1 MALTTLA
8 TAIEGVA
15 DLVGDYL
22 SGTCTSIGATAG
34 ASLIDA
40 RLKDKSRAIDD
51 YFNDKSVYITAG
63 AGVAGDDRYI
73 LDFAAST
80 GTVTPYQAF
89 SAQVPSASTYL
100 IFSLFSASDIRRGLN
115 RAIED
120 AYPWIAKLW
129 VDETLDTVADTWSY
143 NLGDY
148 GTATYTS
155 IGLTD
160 TTKSW
165 QTNQFANLLAQSGG
179 NTSTIASNTSTAA
192 VCSTWSPATPTSLD
206 AYQIVH
212 PIREVFDVSY
222 QPDSTVTTRPYV
234 PIPFETREHNGVI
247 TVQLR
252 AYPPP
257 SKALRIVGRGPL
269 TQFSTTTTSTTE
281 IGEPYVK
288 ALYYLAAH
296 HLFQRTPSMS
306 ASQDRDFYEK
316 RAAYYYGLWDREIA
330 RRKSTTPPKRI
341 WGSGMGMVGGNEL
354 YYLAGN
360 DTPAPP

>member
-22 SGTCTSIGATAG
+22 SGTCTSIGAAAG
-34 ASLIDA
+34 ATLIDA
-40 RLKDKSRAIDD
+40 RLKDKSRNTDD
-51 YFNDKSVYITAG
+51 WFNDKSIYITAG

-73 LDFAAST
+73 SDFAAST

>member
-22 SGTCTSIGATAG
+22 SGTCTSIGAAAG
-34 ASLIDA
+34 ATLIDA
-40 RLKDKSRAIDD
+40 RLKDKSRNTDD
-51 YFNDKSVYITAG
+51 WFNDKSIYITAG

-73 LDFAAST
+73 SDFAAST

-129 VDETLDTVADTWSY
+129 VDETLDTVADKWSY

>member
-22 SGTCTSIGATAG
+22 SGTCTSIGAAAG
-34 ASLIDA
+34 ATLIDA
-40 RLKDKSRAIDD
+40 RLKDKSRNTDD
-51 YFNDKSVYITAG
+51 WFNDKSIYITAG

-73 LDFAAST
+73 SDFAAST

-89 SAQVPSASTYL
+89 SAQVPNSSTYL
-100 IFSLFSASDIRRGLN
+100 LFSLWTGGDILRALN
-115 RAIED
+115 VAIDD
-120 AYPWIAKLW
+120 AYPWIAKEH
-129 VDETLDTVADTWSY
+129 VDETLDTVANKWSY

-155 IGLTD
+155 IGLVD

-192 VCSTWSPATPTSLD
+192 VYSTWSPATPTSLD

-234 PIPFETREHNGVI
+234 PIPFEVREHNGVV

-252 AYPPP
+252 VYPPSGCP
-257 SKALRIVGRGPL
+257 LRIVGRGRL
-269 TQFSTTTTSTTE
+269 TQFTTTTTSTTE
-281 IGEPYVK
+281 IGQPKIK

-296 HLFQRTPSMS
+296 HLFQRAPSMS

-316 RAAYYYGLWDREIA
+316 RAAYYYQLWEHEIA
-330 RRKSTTPPKRI
+330 RRKSTPIPKRI
-341 WGSGMGMVGGNEL
+341 WGTGMGMAGGSEL

-360 DTPAPP
+360 DTP